1 MTTKGRYYM
10 TPGGYKLD
18 VDNHGNVSLTEPGEI
33 RPSCSSKAVTVLEL
47 SVADISELA
56 AMFDE
61 AARDLQPET
70 SVGAAPWSVRAVS

>member
-18 VDNHGNVSLTEPGEI
+18 VDIHGNVQLIEPQAANSYSRAGWVGVLDMSLE
-33 RPSCSSKAVTVLEL
+33 
-47 SVADISELA
+47 DINELA

-61 AARDLQPET
+61 AARDMERE
-70 SVGAAPWSVRAVS
+70 A

>member
-18 VDNHGNVSLTEPGEI
+18 IDCHGNVQLTEPQS
-33 RPSCSSKAVTVLEL
+33 PNSYSSAGKAIVLDLCPE
-47 SVADISELA
+47 DINELA
-56 AMFDE
+56 AMFGE

-70 SVGAAPWSVRAVS
+70 RAVA